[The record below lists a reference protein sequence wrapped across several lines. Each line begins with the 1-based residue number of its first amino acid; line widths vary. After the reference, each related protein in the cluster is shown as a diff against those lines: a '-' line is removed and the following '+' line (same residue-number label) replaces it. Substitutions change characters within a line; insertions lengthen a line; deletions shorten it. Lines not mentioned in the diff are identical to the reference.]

1 MFGDLRPNMTHYS
14 TIEKVDAAL
23 VQLEEHERSGE
34 KHHTEQE
41 KQRSMSGSSSMV
53 NGQFVVA
60 NGMEEENGGTHHEV
74 ESDSASQGSTMDPED
89 CRTTCSC

>member
-1 MFGDLRPNMTHYS
+1 MFSDLRPNMTHYS
-14 TIEKVDAAL
+14 TIEKVDAVL

-74 ESDSASQGSTMDPED
+74 ESDNASQGSTMDPED